1 MPNKQDN
8 DAETTPLLR
17 SDSHPRSTSCIKP
30 VYLVLLCGFLVSLSF
45 GTTQVPLI
53 YAFRDMTCEAYY
65 QSHAEPPP
73 GSKRCSVPA
82 VDAGTARAVSLLG
95 VSTTFFGVANLFI
108 TGWGIKRFGVKA
120 TLALQAFWPAARL
133 MVQSI
138 GVSVGAGNGIIIV
151 QCSQVIT
158 IIGGPNGYMLALNT
172 FVAEVTQHKERTG
185 SLGRLQGC
193 NMFGSA
199 AGFLLGGVLA
209 EVFKLITPFEVALGL
224 FLVSTC
230 YVLVCLPYIPPKK
243 QEAKVAGPSRLLGPL
258 QTIMPKKWILQN
270 DHVQREYGAIIL
282 SAGIFLAA
290 LATGYIPTM
299 LVMYAQDVFDFGSKS
314 SSYMASS
321 HLFLRGVFLVFLFP
335 RFIKL
340 GRSWTEKRSRLDAS
354 RLTSGTATPS
364 ERAQLANAMQDEQ
377 DQDIIPPKPADE
389 ETFDFDLI
397 YTRFSLLMDGALTF
411 GATFVSKG
419 WHMYLIAALLPF
431 GAGTASAAKGT
442 ILQMCSQAER
452 TDALSAISFVEMM
465 ARLSTTFIFGLIFA
479 AFASISK
486 TYLVF
491 SCNAA
496 VALVGFCIL
505 LFSRFPPP
513 GSTRFEGNTVRHDEA
528 EEPHDAETR

>member
-1 MPNKQDN
+1 MANKQDH

-17 SDSHPRSTSCIKP
+17 HDSHPTPVSCVKP
-30 VYLVLLCGFLVSLSF
+30 IYLVLLTGFLVSLSF
-45 GTTQVPLI
+45 GATQVPLI
-53 YAFRDMTCEAYY
+53 YAFQDMTCEAYY
-65 QSHAEPPP
+65 RTHAEPPS
-73 GSKRCSVPA
+73 GSRRCSVPA
-82 VDAGTARAVSLLG
+82 VEAGAARAISLLG

-151 QCSQVIT
+151 QCSQIIT

-172 FVAEVTQHKERTG
+172 FVAEVTEHKERTG
-185 SLGRLQGC
+185 SLGRMQGC

-199 AGFLLGGVLA
+199 IGFLLGGVLA

-224 FLVSTC
+224 FLTSTC
-230 YVLVCLPYIPPKK
+230 YILLCLPYIPPKK
-243 QEAKVAGPSRLLGPL
+243 QEVKAAGPSRLLGPL
-258 QTIMPKKWILQN
+258 QTIMPKKWVLQ
-270 DHVQREYGAIIL
+270 DGHVQRQYGAIIL
-282 SAGIFLAA
+282 SAGIFLAV

-299 LVMYAQDVFDFGSKS
+299 LVMYAHDIFDFGSKS
-314 SSYMASS
+314 GSYMASS
-321 HLFLRGVFLVFLFP
+321 HLFLRGVFLVFVFP
-335 RFIKL
+335 RLIKL
-340 GRSWTEKRSRLDAS
+340 GRSWTEKRTRLDAS
-354 RLTSGTATPS
+354 RMTSGTATPS

-377 DQDIIPPKPADE
+377 DQDIIPPKPAEE
-389 ETFDFDLI
+389 ETFEFDLI
-397 YTRFSLLMDGALTF
+397 YTRFSLLVDGVLTL

-431 GAGTASAAKGT
+431 GAGTASAAKGV

-465 ARLSTTFIFGLIFA
+465 ARLSTAFIFGLIYA
-479 AFASISK
+479 AFANISK

-491 SCNAA
+491 ICNAA

-505 LFSRFPPP
+505 LFSRFPPA
-513 GSTRFEGNTVRHDEA
+513 GSRRLEGKAAQDDESN
-528 EEPHDAETR
+528 EPHDAEAR